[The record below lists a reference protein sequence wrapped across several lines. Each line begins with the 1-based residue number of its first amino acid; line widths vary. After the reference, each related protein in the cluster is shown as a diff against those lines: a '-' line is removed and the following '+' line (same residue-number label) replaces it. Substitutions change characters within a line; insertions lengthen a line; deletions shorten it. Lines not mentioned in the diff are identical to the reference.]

1 MTRNVVIATIS
12 ITAASN
18 CRKMEVSGFALILSV
33 GAIVTTLSPRLR
45 IGCQRLGQRDR
56 GGTKATNVAHA
67 RLTYPRRRPGERGC
81 EYISDLILRSLRS
94 KRLEGWT
101 ESADSRPSFET
112 RAKARS
118 SG

>member
-1 MTRNVVIATIS
+1 
-12 ITAASN
+12 
-18 CRKMEVSGFALILSV
+18 MEVSGFALILSV

-67 RLTYPRRRPGERGC
+67 RLTYPRRRPGGRGC
-81 EYISDLILRSLRS
+81 DYISDLILRSLRS

-118 SG
+118 SGRGPGYISQPRSLGRRWSPN